1 MKARNNIPSIEE
13 YTIQQIYNIV
23 NLREKIDQ
31 DIAELVIDAVTQTEI
46 NAMAFIE
53 NFAECIM
60 IASDIIEQTALGK
73 ILKNDAFTIS
83 ETWRKYPSFAYEV
96 NALEYRW
103 GTFPANKML
112 SGCTVKD
119 IMEMLIV
126 SHIINVY
133 KQVMEHKKLE
143 PEWWV

>member
-1 MKARNNIPSIEE
+1 MNDIPSIEE

-53 NFAECIM
+53 NFAKCIM
-60 IASDIIEQTALGK
+60 IPSDIIEQTTLGK

-112 SGCTVKD
+112 SGCTTKD

-126 SHIINVY
+126 KHIINVY